1 MPLQLLACSACN
13 RLLCLRRR
21 PLQSGD
27 LPSNESPLSRPVS
40 FGITSMNLT
49 DTLQIVRLTD
59 VGLKR
64 DHNEDAIASDAEIG
78 LVVLADGM
86 GGYRAGEVASEIA
99 VLTIVAELKEAMLEL
114 EPGQID
120 PVTDMQA
127 ESLLIADA
135 VQKANASIYQVS
147 QDQPQCAGMGTTL
160 VMGMFT
166 NNKLLVGHI
175 GDSRMY
181 CLRDDV
187 LTRLTEDH
195 SLLQEQLNS
204 GLITPEQAR
213 TSANKNLVTRAL
225 GVDPEVDL
233 ELNEFDV
240 EVGDIYLLC
249 SDGLTDMMDDEEIH
263 TTLKS
268 LHTNLELAANHLIQV
283 ANDNGGADNISVILV
298 RILKPFAAE
307 RSWYDNV
314 LNWLK

>member
-1 MPLQLLACSACN
+1 
-13 RLLCLRRR
+13 
-21 PLQSGD
+21 
-27 LPSNESPLSRPVS
+27 
-40 FGITSMNLT
+40 
-49 DTLQIVRLTD
+49 
-59 VGLKR
+59 
-64 DHNEDAIASDAEIG
+64 
-78 LVVLADGM
+78 M
-86 GGYRAGEVASEIA
+86 GGYKAGEVASEIA

-114 EPGQID
+114 EPGHVD

-127 ESLLIADA
+127 ESLLVMDA
-135 VQKANASIYQVS
+135 VKKANASIYYVS

-160 VMGMFT
+160 VMGLFT

-181 CLRDDV
+181 RLRDEV
-187 LTRLTEDH
+187 LTQLTEDH

-204 GLITPEQAR
+204 GLITPEQAK

-225 GVDPEVDL
+225 GVDPEVEL

-249 SDGLTDMMDDEEIH
+249 SDGLTDLIEDDEIH
-263 TTLKS
+263 TMLSS
-268 LHTNLELAANHLIQV
+268 LHTNLELAANHLVQS
-283 ANDNGGADNISVILV
+283 ANDKGGNDNISVILV

-307 RSWYDNV
+307 RGWYDNI